1 MPIKLTIAT
10 NQANKLIY
18 CGITETNYCV
28 NTVVKSLRAACQ
40 KMIGGRLPEKL
51 SITKEGLRS
60 ALCNLYK
67 DEAGDYPGW
76 DFMIVHH
83 ETSTAAKR
91 DRTQILNEKLS
102 DDWCV
107 LNAMFA
113 KRPRY

>member
-28 NTVVKSLRAACQ
+28 QTVVKSLRGVYQ
-40 KMIGGRLPEKL
+40 KLKYGKLPEKL
-51 SITKEGLRS
+51 STTKEGLRS
-60 ALCNLYK
+60 ALCDLYK

-83 ETSTAAKR
+83 ETNTAAKR
-91 DRTQILNEKLS
+91 DRTQILNEKLL
-102 DDWCV
+102 DGWCV